1 MFFLNEKYISQT
13 AQSGISIWYQKCNK
27 NPVFLTQQTKEK
39 IFCISTSIGFLL
51 MKGNVLWNVCKWVAI
66 FYYFCENKFFI
77 VIRTKIISI
86 NIIKLY
92 IYVNPLDEIETILDF
107 LFHWYGKSVILML
120 CWYLFLLRLK
130 AVTSTIHCHSMEAFT
145 TRRLIG
151 TSTKKKEVTAVC
163 RN

>member
-1 MFFLNEKYISQT
+1 MKNIFLRLLNLEFLFDT
-13 AQSGISIWYQKCNK
+13 K
-27 NPVFLTQQTKEK
+27 NAIKIQFLWHNNYMK
-39 IFCISTSIGFLL
+39 IFCINWILTFIF
-51 MKGNVLWNVCKWVAI
+51 VDEWNVYEMFVNSFVFVKI
-66 FYYFCENKFFI
+66 IFFI

-120 CWYLFLLRLK
+120 CWYLFLLRQS

-151 TSTKKKEVTAVC
+151 TSTKKKLVTAIC